1 MVRVGARLEVS
12 SLLTEEDRALLRRV
26 VELLESL
33 LETLDIL
40 LDRDTMK
47 ALEEAEEDLASGRVR
62 DFDEFVRELRET
74 GGL

>member
-12 SLLTEEDRALLRRV
+12 SLLTEEDRALLRRI

-40 LDRDTMK
+40 LDRDMMK

-62 DFDEFVRELRET
+62 DFVEFVRELRET